1 MFKTL
6 FIKELQSY
14 LYSLRFQISFIIVI
28 LVFATGTVSFISSF
42 SETDKSYA
50 QYKSTQQSELAERA
64 SNVSSV
70 ATFEDQYIIAPRD
83 NGIIANCKESVLP
96 NRFTYNAY
104 NVYNFSI
111 RPNSSNPLLKRS
123 ESLTWA
129 FIISMIFSFITLL
142 FSFDAIS
149 GEKEERTLALVFS
162 NSIPR
167 RIFLLSKLCS
177 IVTIV
182 FSMALIGMLLS
193 LIFLSFSGKVLINE
207 VFLIEVLC
215 FALISLLFI
224 TVFASFGLLSSC
236 ISHSSNVSLL
246 ISLCF
251 WLFSAVV
258 IPNTSVFW
266 ANKLFPIANSDEVS
280 QAIEQEMDDIN
291 RNAPEGS
298 WASDSNN
305 PFFYRHEL
313 RANYKTNMMNAQ
325 KRHQDAYI
333 LQMFQQFE
341 KTRRFTLLS
350 PISQYDYINEAILGG
365 GYLRVKKNWND
376 MHKFQEQFL
385 QWFKDIDAKDEESPH
400 WYNPYEDFSTSK
412 KPVAID
418 NIPQYQEQLAPFTE
432 RIQFVFGYLIAMIM
446 MIATFFGLCFY
457 KFVRYDVR

>member
-42 SETDKSYA
+42 SETDKSYT
-50 QYKSTQQSELAERA
+50 QYKSTQQSELVERA

-177 IVTIV
+177 IVAIV

-251 WLFSAVV
+251 WLFSAVI

-266 ANKLFPIANSDEVS
+266 ANKLFPIANSDEVK

-298 WASDSNN
+298 WSSDSN

-313 RANYKTNMMNAQ
+313 RANYQTNMMNAQ

-350 PISQYDYINEAILGG
+350 PIAQYDYINEAILGG

-400 WYNPYEDFSTSK
+400 WYNPYEDYSTSK

-446 MIATFFGLCFY
+446 MIAIFFGLCFY